1 MPTIPFISQLKRRL
15 NIEDWNDMDKVLQI
29 NQLLKDLLYWSM
41 ENERLKLE
49 SHWEELVSGCHKI
62 FPEENSFKDN
72 MEITIG
78 WNPDRQF
85 KILEER
91 VEKIRN
97 TQATI

>member
-1 MPTIPFISQLKRRL
+1 MSTLPSIFQLKRHL
-15 NIEDWNDMDKVLQI
+15 NIEDWNDMDEILQI
-29 NQLLKDLLYWSM
+29 NQLHKDLLYWSM
-41 ENERLKLE
+41 ENERLKQA

-62 FPEENSFKDN
+62 FPEENAFNDN

-85 KILEER
+85 KILKER
-91 VEKIRN
+91 VEKITK